1 MAELKKPN
9 QFEIEVNPE
18 VIDKEAAYDIGV
30 EKRNKIIDLLSQS
43 IPVKQIADRL
53 EVLPKIINRIRKDFD
68 YLIGLKKYN
77 VDKTDKQI
85 ASNIVNKFSVIL
97 DKATD
102 ELISRNLK
110 ECSPPQL
117 ALVIAIAFDK
127 YRLAVGESTEN
138 VLHKWQNKQD
148 MIDFI
153 EGKKKE
159 ITLQLEEKKEEVNV
173 DSG

>member
-1 MAELKKPN
+1 MAEEKQTLKPN
-9 QFEIEVNPE
+9 QFEIKVDQGLLE
-18 VIDKEAAYDIGV
+18 KEAVYDIGV

-43 IPVKQIADRL
+43 IPIKQITDRL
-53 EVLPKIINRIRKDFD
+53 EVNPKVINRIKKDFD

-77 VDKTDKQI
+77 VDKTDTQI

-110 ECSPPQL
+110 DCSPPQL

-138 VLHKWQNKQD
+138 ILHKFQNKQE

-153 EGKKKE
+153 EGRKKE
-159 ITLQLEEKKEEVNV
+159 ITLQIEEKKEIK
-173 DSG
+173 